1 MLSNEDLY
9 DELETIEKVREG
21 LKSEFEKAQLKAL
34 VLGVKLLHNI
44 RSNMVTVMKHQGI
57 DLIKPKNKV
66 EVE

>member
-44 RSNMVTVMKHQGI
+44 RSNMVTIMKHQGI